1 MNYADI
7 GKNSNFDL
15 RFVMF
20 YLYLVEL
27 TLVLLPNLGE
37 ICQPHK
43 LNIIS
48 SNSIQKNK

>member
-20 YLYLVEL
+20 YLFTGLIN
-27 TLVLLPNLGE
+27 TCFTAKFG
-37 ICQPHK
+37 
-43 LNIIS
+43 
-48 SNSIQKNK
+48 